1 MKRIPFNYNKVSAS
15 EQDNFYVRNG
25 DVVLV
30 P

>member
-1 MKRIPFNYNKVSAS
+1 MKRIPFNYNKVAA